1 MFHFSFFF
9 FVFFSLHQDEPDE
22 AVNRGS
28 ICSRIS
34 LQHLYKVFGHHL
46 LHMHSH
52 TYEGRM
58 KKVLC
63 VCCCFFFFV
72 LFSFKDVG
80 VSHQLV
86 HSISFYNSLAH
97 LVVVTQMKFK
107 FSRLFHVL
115 ASMVTN
121 REVLHL
127 VYDLIDNSF
136 LVARTCDYVF
146 VI

>member
-63 VCCCFFFFV
+63 AAAASSSSSSS
-72 LFSFKDVG
+72 LLKM
-80 VSHQLV
+80 LV
-86 HSISFYNSLAH
+86 FLISWCI
-97 LVVVTQMKFK
+97 
-107 FSRLFHVL
+107 
-115 ASMVTN
+115 ASAFTT
-121 REVLHL
+121 R
-127 VYDLIDNSF
+127 
-136 LVARTCDYVF
+136 
-146 VI
+146 